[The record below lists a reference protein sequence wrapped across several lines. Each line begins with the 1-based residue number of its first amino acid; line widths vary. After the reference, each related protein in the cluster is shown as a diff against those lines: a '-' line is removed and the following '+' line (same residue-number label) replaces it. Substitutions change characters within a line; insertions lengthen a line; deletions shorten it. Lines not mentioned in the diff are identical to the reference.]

1 VINQND
7 FDPKSY
13 AARAMKAKGYD
24 VEASDEYLDIFEL
37 QLPGWRDLL
46 AKHRIGEDLSKAEQ
60 ILTAFMQRE
69 VTGGATRILEAFAK
83 HLDAQPKQGGSPD
96 WIAASR
102 EMAECARCDG
112 RGVVSN
118 IPVNVVRRGKVV
130 PREFSFACVC
140 DRGRHFAGM
149 RIAEDWMIRFAIER
163 KKAEIAK
170 VDANLERIGINP
182 DADLDTQRRQFRQG
196 IRRMRVQVASGTA
209 TAKTATPVLP
219 LTVNKAKFLPAKHR
233 KPEPPPQLNPE
244 RVALA
249 VFANGDERNEWA

>member
-1 VINQND
+1 
-7 FDPKSY
+7 
-13 AARAMKAKGYD
+13 
-24 VEASDEYLDIFEL
+24 
-37 QLPGWRDLL
+37 
-46 AKHRIGEDLSKAEQ
+46 
-60 ILTAFMQRE
+60 MQRE
-69 VTGGATRILEAFAK
+69 VIGGATRILEAFAK

-102 EMAECARCDG
+102 EMAECAYCDG
-112 RGVVSN
+112 RGVVSK

-130 PREFSFACVC
+130 SREFSFACVC
-140 DRGRHFAGM
+140 DRGRLFAGM

-196 IRRMRVQVASGTA
+196 IRRMREQVASGTA

-219 LTVNKAKFLPAKHR
+219 RTVDEAKSLLTKHR

-249 VFANGDERNEWA
+249 VYANGDERNEWE